1 MSLKKRLKEL
11 NKYMGEVQGTI
22 EKVTRAKED
31 KSKEIENFVESIQA
45 KLNTQLKNKLLTLL
59 SQRQSMQDEIG
70 QLEEF
75 HAKLNQELSKMPK
88 SSLIK
93 KSNDLIRQ
101 LKEIHSKEPHRFVND
116 NIKVD
121 FTSEL
126 VPQYE
131 SSVFVINL
139 TPFRQNQSEE
149 HKDGEG
155 DNDIVYSD
163 PPLVTK
169 SGLTW
174 RLKVYPNGNGIAK
187 GNYISVFLEM
197 LKGHD

>member
-75 HAKLNQELSKMPK
+75 HAKLNHELSKMPK